1 MQISE
6 HYGGTKVLHDTDNL
20 KLIVDDRRL
29 GMYEIVGFGCVGDME
44 NFAESGKFDDPA
56 DMDSLCAKL
65 KLRWNFFDC

>member
-29 GMYEIVGFGCVGDME
+29 GIFEIVGFECVGDME
-44 NFAESGKFDDPA
+44 DLAESGKFDVPSDN
-56 DMDSLCAKL
+56 DCLCTKL